1 MHESIHLLIHFFI
14 FSGYI
19 LTDLEFPTSHLMVA
33 KEFLTDIRQTFK
45 DGRRCLEKM
54 SLKMKPWPESKEWL
68 LELDRH
74 EKINM
79 RAIFTAESKSVREGE
94 QTSCYSNVVKGAVV
108 HEISS
113 SDRFENLL
121 EKCSNTFVIII
132 ATESDGKLIADVLAN
147 CGRKIHSFSIVL
159 GGSGDARAYRY
170 PQSGITCMVTNNG
183 SNSVEFVLRREL
195 LLAVKPLIDVLLYCH
210 MQIVKNKNV
219 CCSQLA
225 IQSLQKF
232 EEHLSLLS
240 SGKVV

>member
-1 MHESIHLLIHFFI
+1 
-14 FSGYI
+14 
-19 LTDLEFPTSHLMVA
+19 MVA

-74 EKINM
+74 ETIKL
-79 RAIFTAESKSVREGE
+79 RAIFTAESMSVKGGK
-94 QTSCYSNVVKGAVV
+94 QTSCYSNVVNGAIV
-108 HEISS
+108 HKIGSP
-113 SDRFENLL
+113 DRLENLL

-147 CGRKIHSFSIVL
+147 CGPKVHSFSIVL

-170 PQSGITCMVTNNG
+170 PESGIKCIVTENG
-183 SNSVEFVLRREL
+183 RNSVEYVLRREL

-219 CCSQLA
+219 CCSQLT
-225 IQSLQKF
+225 IQSLQEFK
-232 EEHLSLLS
+232 EHLSLLS